1 MPEAASIQAT
11 PRPPEPGEAARPRR
25 AAFGWPRLCEVC
37 RSWATGAVCGDCQA
51 RYAVPRARCA
61 ACALPLPAGGTC
73 GDCQRSPPPWSACI
87 AALDYAF
94 PWDRLITQL
103 KFGSRPDLAA
113 PLADRLADL
122 VTARIGAGPEGPDAV
137 RGTIVTAVPLGP
149 RRLAERGFN
158 QSWLVARRLAAH
170 CGLKADPGL
179 LMRCRDTPPQSGLD
193 RRAREANLRAALLAT
208 PGREAAI
215 AGRAV
220 ALVDDVMTTGAT
232 AAAAAAAL
240 TAAGATSVAIWVVAR
255 TDDPRQR

>member
-37 RSWATGAVCGDCQA
+37 RGWATEPVCGDCRS
-51 RYAVPRARCA
+51 RYALPRARCA
-61 ACALPLPAGGTC
+61 GCALPLPAGGLC
-73 GDCQRSPPPWSACI
+73 GDCQRAPPPWNGCI

-94 PWDRLITQL
+94 PWDRLIARL

-113 PLADRLADL
+113 LLADRLAD
-122 VTARIGAGPEGPDAV
+122 VVAARLDADPAAVGGARA
-137 RGTIVTAVPLGP
+137 TIVTAVPLGP

-158 QSWLVARRLAAH
+158 QSWLVARRLAAR

-179 LMRCRDTPPQSGLD
+179 LTRCRDTPPQSGLD

-240 TAAGATSVAIWVVAR
+240 TRAGAASVSIWVVAR